1 MTWGVAVR
9 VAEPGE
15 LDRLW
20 ALARVVRREAEY
32 LAQTDGRL
40 FDRTFDADRV
50 RTLQVTPE
58 LAERVDAFVA
68 RFGRL
73 QDTLADKLLPALLR
87 QLAEPVRSA
96 VENLDRAEKLG
107 LLDSADAWLE
117 TRRLRN
123 RMIHEYVEDP
133 AALALGLMAGHAQVP
148 LLLRAAQRFCERVEA
163 LRGPLG

>member
-1 MTWGVAVR
+1 MRA
-9 VAEPGE
+9 AEPGE

-40 FDRTFDADRV
+40 FGQVFDAERA
-50 RTLQVTPE
+50 RALPLTPE

-107 LLDSADAWLE
+107 LLESADDWLAM
-117 TRRLRN
+117 RRLRH
-123 RMIHEYVEDP
+123 RMIHEYVDDP
-133 AALALGLMAGHAQVP
+133 GQLAEGLMAGHHRVP
-148 LLLRAAQRFCERVEA
+148 VLLCAAQTFCDRVDA
-163 LRGPLG
+163 LEKPGGQ

>member
-1 MTWGVAVR
+1 VR

-40 FDRTFDADRV
+40 FGQVFDAERA
-50 RTLQVTPE
+50 RTLPLTPE

-87 QLAEPVRSA
+87 RKRGLNTLLTRVSSQTSTTGRSSANPTRQVVPSPGSMLAVR
-96 VENLDRAEKLG
+96 
-107 LLDSADAWLE
+107 WLMR
-117 TRRLRN
+117 TT
-123 RMIHEYVEDP
+123 
-133 AALALGLMAGHAQVP
+133 VP
-148 LLLRAAQRFCERVEA
+148 TTV
-163 LRGPLG
+163 

>member
-1 MTWGVAVR
+1 MR

-40 FDRTFDADRV
+40 FAQTLDADQIK
-50 RTLQVTPE
+50 TLQTAPE
-58 LAERVDAFVA
+58 VAERVDAFVA

-73 QDTLADKLLPALLR
+73 QDTLADKLLPGLLR

-107 LLDSADAWLE
+107 LLDSADEWLE

-133 AALALGLMAGHAQVP
+133 AELARGLMAGHARVP
-148 LLLRAAQRFCERVEA
+148 LLLRAAQTLCARVDTLQQPGA
-163 LRGPLG
+163 

>member
-1 MTWGVAVR
+1 VTWGVAVR

-133 AALALGLMAGHAQVP
+133 EALALGLMAGHAQVP
-148 LLLRAAQRFCERVEA
+148 LLLRAAQHLCERVEA

>member
-1 MTWGVAVR
+1 MR

-15 LDRLW
+15 LERLW

-40 FDRTFDADRV
+40 FAQVFDAERA
-50 RTLQVTPE
+50 RSLPLTPE
-58 LAERVDAFVA
+58 LAERVDAFVT

-96 VENLDRAEKLG
+96 VENLDRAEKLH
-107 LLDSADAWLE
+107 LLESADDWLAM
-117 TRRLRN
+117 RRLRN
-123 RMIHEYVEDP
+123 RMIHEYVDDP
-133 AALALGLMAGHAQVP
+133 AQLAEGLMAGHVRVP
-148 LLLRAAQRFCERVEA
+148 ALLNAARTLCERVEA
-163 LRGPLG
+163 LQEGGRVGAR

>member
-1 MTWGVAVR
+1 MK

-20 ALARVVRREAEY
+20 ALTRVVRREAEY

-40 FDRTFDADRV
+40 FARALDV
-50 RTLQVTPE
+50 GQIQTLPATPE

-107 LLDSADAWLE
+107 LLDSADEWLE

-133 AALALGLMAGHAQVP
+133 AELASGLMAGHARVP
-148 LLLRAAQRFCERVEA
+148 LLLGVAEKLCASVDA
-163 LRGPLG
+163 LKEPGS

>member
-1 MTWGVAVR
+1 MR

-40 FDRTFDADRV
+40 FGQVFDAERA
-50 RTLQVTPE
+50 RTLPLTPE

-73 QDTLADKLLPALLR
+73 QDTLAEKLLPALLR

-107 LLDSADAWLE
+107 LLQSADDWLAM
-117 TRRLRN
+117 RRLRN
-123 RMIHEYVEDP
+123 RMIHEYVDDP
-133 AALALGLMAGHAQVP
+133 GQLAEGLMAGHLRVP
-148 LLLRAAQRFCERVEA
+148 VLLRAAQAFCEQVDA
-163 LRGPLG
+163 LQKPGGQ

>member
-123 RMIHEYVEDP
+123 RMIDEYVEDP
-133 AALALGLMAGHAQVP
+133 AVLALGLMAGHAQVP
-148 LLLRAAQRFCERVEA
+148 LLLRAAQHLCERVEA

>member
-1 MTWGVAVR
+1 VR

-15 LDRLW
+15 LNRLW

-40 FDRTFDADRV
+40 FDQVFDAERV
-50 RTLQVTPE
+50 RALPLNPE

-107 LLDSADAWLE
+107 LLESADAWLE

-123 RMIHEYVEDP
+123 QMIHEYVEDP
-133 AALALGLMAGHAQVP
+133 MALALGLMAGHARVP
-148 LLLRAAQRFCERVEA
+148 LLLRAAQNLCERVEGLHA
-163 LRGPLG
+163 PSRS

>member
-1 MTWGVAVR
+1 MR

-32 LAQTDGRL
+32 LKQTDGRL
-40 FDRTFDADRV
+40 FEQAFDLERARA
-50 RTLQVTPE
+50 LPITPE

-107 LLDSADAWLE
+107 LLESADLWLE

-133 AALALGLMAGHAQVP
+133 AELAQGLTAGHARVP
-148 LLLRAAQRFCERVEA
+148 LLLHAAETFCTRVDA
-163 LRGPLG
+163 LDDRGG

>member
-123 RMIHEYVEDP
+123 RMIDEYVEDP
-133 AALALGLMAGHAQVP
+133 AVLALGLMAGHAQVP
-148 LLLRAAQRFCERVEA
+148 LLLRAAQRLCERVEA
-163 LRGPLG
+163 LREPLG